1 MLLLQVLARA
11 TRGNRLPAHEAC
23 GKWHVLP
30 TLQTKLNAQQIIAT
44 TCCHIGTSRKMFL
57 HAHSQSLIYTYEK
70 SHFLLL

>member
-44 TCCHIGTSRKMFL
+44 NILPHR
-57 HAHSQSLIYTYEK
+57 
-70 SHFLLL
+70 HFKEDVLACT